1 MKATVLLLMAGVVLA
16 AAEKKDKT
24 SDGSKAN
31 ARFLGLG
38 GSHGVSSGLSVQHG
52 VGLGGHHGG
61 VGAHQ
66 GAGISSHLGLGG
78 VGISSSFGLGGVGG
92 HGPILGGHGP
102 GGHGFGGHGLG
113 HGPGHGFGGHG
124 LGHGPGG
131 HGFGGHGLGHGH
143 GHGLG
148 GIGFPSPVAPPSTCR
163 YWCKTPKGQAY
174 CCEDSNQAP
183 SFAGVVKPGV
193 CPAVR
198 PVCPNTRS
206 FQPPATCSNDGGCGG
221 YDKCCFDTCLQEHV
235 CKPPIQFG

>member
-1 MKATVLLLMAGVVLA
+1 MKTTVLLLLAGVVLA
-16 AAEKKDKT
+16 AAEKKEGK

-31 ARFLGLG
+31 ARFLGFG
-38 GSHGVSSGLSVQHG
+38 GPDLHPHPGGHHGISSGLNVHHE
-52 VGLGGHHGG
+52 VGFGGHHGG
-61 VGAHQ
+61 VGAHH
-66 GAGISSHLGLGG
+66 GGGISSHLGLGG
-78 VGISSSFGLGGVGG
+78 VGVSSSFGLGGVGV
-92 HGPILGGHGP
+92 HGPVLGGHGP
-102 GGHGFGGHGLG
+102 GGHGLGGHGLG
-113 HGPGHGFGGHG
+113 GIG
-124 LGHGPGG
+124 L
-131 HGFGGHGLGHGH
+131 

-163 YWCKTPKGQAY
+163 YWCKTPQGQAY
-174 CCEDSNQAP
+174 CCEDSSQAP

-193 CPAVR
+193 CPPVR